1 VSSSIARSEP
11 WFHQESDAHYTTRY
25 WPSLDSELARA
36 RALEEPSLPLE
47 RIERIYAVIKKAS
60 HLSILRDELQQ
71 ALRRGDKE
79 ELQRVWER
87 AEASVDSVEQALIAS
102 HFLSATYHYDPSL
115 QLEPPHFSA
124 EEEALARSGYY
135 VEA

>member
-1 VSSSIARSEP
+1 MEFFR
-11 WFHQESDAHYTTRY
+11 
-25 WPSLDSELARA
+25 
-36 RALEEPSLPLE
+36 
-47 RIERIYAVIKKAS
+47 IKKAS

-102 HFLSATYHYDPSL
+102 QFLSDTYHYDPSL
-115 QLEPPHFSA
+115 ELEPPHFSA